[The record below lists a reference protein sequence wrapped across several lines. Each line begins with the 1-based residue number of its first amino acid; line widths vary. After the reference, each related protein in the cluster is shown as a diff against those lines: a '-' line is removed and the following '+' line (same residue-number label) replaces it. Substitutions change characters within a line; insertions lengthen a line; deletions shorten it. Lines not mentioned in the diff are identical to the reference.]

1 MLIYNGPADAASRT
15 TSVAM
20 DVILFYLGL
29 VAVASCASFA
39 AYGWDKRRA
48 AIAGRRIP
56 ERTLHL
62 LAFLGGWP
70 GALLGQRQF
79 RHKTKKVSFLI
90 TFWIV
95 VFLHVAIVG
104 MIAYAFSSSFEW
116 KSGGDASQATQVEA
130 SNG

>member
-1 MLIYNGPADAASRT
+1 
-15 TSVAM
+15 M

-90 TFWIV
+90 TFWII

-104 MIAYAFSSSFEW
+104 MIAYAFCSSFER